1 MNILV
6 TAISGNLG
14 QAVCKLIRR
23 YYNDVNIIG
32 IDSINPLQ
40 GYGLCNKIIKVP
52 FATEEIYIEYIL
64 EIITHYEINLII
76 PCNDVEAEVLK
87 ANDYLYCKTL
97 ATKFNSESNIFDK
110 YLCFKEF
117 EKSQINFCKSYIPS
131 NYTSG
136 IDNIIVKPRRG
147 SGSKG
152 VTINPPNPHIFND
165 SFIIQ
170 EYKRGLELTVPF
182 YVNLNQKL
190 LGFLPLIK
198 FGTAPNNSYQTNFK
212 FNEELRNIILKIIKA
227 FDLKGPCNLQCIIN
241 EDGIYPFE
249 MNLRYSGSIDIQ
261 DQLGFDILKIGI
273 DEYFSNIVYTNIP
286 IIKSGFAKRIYQ
298 SEIFLGI
305 NILDET
311 DFTHE

>member
-1 MNILV
+1 MNFLV
-6 TAISGNLG
+6 SAISGNLG
-14 QAVCKLIRR
+14 QSFSRLIRS
-23 YYNDVNIIG
+23 YYCNVNIIG

-52 FATEEIYIEYIL
+52 FASEQNYIDCIL
-64 EIITHYEINLII
+64 DIVYQNEINLII
-76 PCNDVEAEVLK
+76 PCNDFEAEALNSN
-87 ANDYLYCKTL
+87 AYLYSKTL
-97 ATKFNSESNIFDK
+97 ATKYNSNSNIFDK

-117 EKSQINFCKSYIPS
+117 EKYQIDFCNSYLPS
-131 NYTSG
+131 NYTSYLE
-136 IDNIIVKPRRG
+136 NIIVKPRRG

-152 VTINPPNPHIFND
+152 VIKNPTNLFDFDDNYM
-165 SFIIQ
+165 IQ
-170 EYKRGLELTVPF
+170 EYKKGLELTIPF

-198 FGTAPNNSYQTNFK
+198 FGTAPNNSYQTYFK
-212 FNEELRNIILKIIKA
+212 FNEVLRNIILKIIQA

-241 EDGIYPFE
+241 DDGIYPFE

-273 DEYFSNIVYTNIP
+273 NEYISNEEYTDIP
-286 IIKSGFAKRIYQ
+286 IIKNGFAIRNYQ
-298 SEIFLGI
+298 SQVFLGK